1 MTLYARLSHLLA
13 EAQQLIDEHEA
24 ASEREAKMLQ
34 MIRLHIA
41 AALLYVR
48 KVHHRLRWW

>member
-1 MTLYARLSHLLA
+1 MNLYSRLSHLLA
-13 EAQQLIDEHEA
+13 QAQQLIDEHEA
-24 ASEREAKMLQ
+24 ESEQEAKLLQ

-48 KVHHRLRWW
+48 KVHHRMRWW

>member
-1 MTLYARLSHLLA
+1 MTLYSRLSHLLA
-13 EAQQLIDEHEA
+13 EAQQMVDKYEA
-24 ASEREAKMLQ
+24 ASEQEKRMLQ
-34 MIRLHIA
+34 MIRLHLA